1 LESLGNQ
8 SGMHFA
14 SGVSLGSALQS
25 ASHLTTARR
34 SLESHLMAFAAED
47 ARLGEKVVKM
57 GEFRGEK

>member
-1 LESLGNQ
+1 
-8 SGMHFA
+8 MHFA